1 MPPSPARDRLHAAIV
16 ALALCAAAATMLL
29 VAGPDRDA
37 EAAHA
42 VKTAPGSKPATV
54 LRSLTGLIAE
64 GLRTPPQ
71 AAGATP

>member
-16 ALALCAAAATMLL
+16 ALALCAAAATML

-42 VKTAPGSKPATV
+42 VKSAPGSEPATA